1 MDRTKKY
8 TFLALLTTGALAL
21 SAIESMIPLPFIA
34 PGAKLGLANM
44 VILSVLVVFG
54 FRSALYVSILR
65 CFLFLMIA
73 GNPIGFIYSLSG
85 GISSVIVMF
94 VVFKHLSKFF
104 SLIGVSVFGAITY
117 NTAQIAAASI
127 ILENLNIFTYLPVMS
142 IMSLFTG
149 CFIGYVSIFIVRY
162 LKDIVKNNKRG

>member
-8 TFLALLTTGALAL
+8 IFLALLTTGALVL

-54 FRSALYVSILR
+54 FKSALYVSILR

-73 GNPIGFIYSLSG
+73 GNPVSFIYSISG
-85 GISSVIVMF
+85 GVFSVVIMF
-94 VVFKHLSKFF
+94 IIYKYFSKFF
-104 SLIGVSVFGAITY
+104 SLIGVSIFGAVAH

-127 ILENLNIFTYLPVMS
+127 ILENIKIFTYLPVMS
-142 IMSLFTG
+142 IISLFTG
-149 CFIGYVSIFIVRY
+149 CFVGYVSIYIVRY
-162 LKDIVKNNKRG
+162 LKEVVKNNKRG